1 VSQAATVAARPFRA
15 GGRRTAPWALA
26 LAAACSITFGVLWAG
41 LEGAEVRHADVRATA
56 WLGDQAAGSITALA
70 NASSFVGSAQ
80 TLAAAALTAAAW
92 LVVRRRALDAAL
104 VVVAL
109 AGAEVINAVL
119 KNAFER
125 PRPSLSEP
133 LATASGFSFPSGHAM
148 ASTALYATLALVL
161 TRGRSM
167 RTRLTAMGTVAALVG
182 AIGLSRVYL
191 GVHFPTDVAAGWSAG
206 LAWAAAG
213 VALLSLVPGG
223 SPGDRNP

>member
-1 VSQAATVAARPFRA
+1 M
-15 GGRRTAPWALA
+15 
-26 LAAACSITFGVLWAG
+26 LWNS
-41 LEGAEVRHADVRATA
+41 LEGAEVRHADQRATA

-70 NASSFVGSAQ
+70 KMSSFVGSAQ

-109 AGAEVINAVL
+109 AGAEVINAAL

-148 ASTALYATLALVL
+148 ASTALVQPILQTALDGLRSADVLADDDVHVSCSRDVGL
-161 TRGRSM
+161 GRAYS
-167 RTRLTAMGTVAALVG
+167 ASAA
-182 AIGLSRVYL
+182 
-191 GVHFPTDVAAGWSAG
+191 
-206 LAWAAAG
+206 
-213 VALLSLVPGG
+213 
-223 SPGDRNP
+223 